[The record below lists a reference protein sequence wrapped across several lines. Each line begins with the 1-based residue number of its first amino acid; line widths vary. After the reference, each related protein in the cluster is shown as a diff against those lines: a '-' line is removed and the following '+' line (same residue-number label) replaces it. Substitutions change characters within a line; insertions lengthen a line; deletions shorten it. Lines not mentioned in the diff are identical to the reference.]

1 MYIFIKRI
9 IKIYLIINIRPYVRE
24 QVRNITFQNL
34 TKNNRNC
41 CYSCITSHTCFSKKK
56 LWDRFSDE
64 LLGITVQIKN
74 YQKSLAV
81 RNLSPFLIL
90 SYYNYQKVTSQQSSV
105 SPLTSA
111 EFNIFCC
118 GTYIGG
124 WGGSFNLAG
133 SDQQGWV
140 QICWS

>member
-1 MYIFIKRI
+1 MFF
-9 IKIYLIINIRPYVRE
+9 E
-24 QVRNITFQNL
+24 
-34 TKNNRNC
+34 
-41 CYSCITSHTCFSKKK
+41 KK

-111 EFNIFCC
+111 EFNTFVLWHIHW
-118 GTYIGG
+118 GVGG
-124 WGGSFNLAG
+124 GG
-133 SDQQGWV
+133 V
-140 QICWS
+140 P